1 MTIGGFWLTF
11 KGDKIANELIK
22 ITAQQ
27 NQMYTLPDSSKVWM
41 EPGSSI
47 QYAKSFNKERKVW
60 LSGNSLFEVY
70 KHEGSTFQVYIDKAF
85 IEVKGTCFH
94 IKQTDAEKNEI
105 TLFRGKIEFNIESTG
120 QKTVMKPLQR
130 VIYNPRN
137 AEMRVEQINAGAD
150 NIFEAIVNVNEQ
162 IEQGNKITGDIQNK
176 SVKYMQ
182 DTNRGREAA
191 NAMVQNIREG
201 LTGSIENSRQ
211 VERIQQLTDDIL
223 NISSQTNMLAL
234 NASIE
239 AARAGEAGRGFAVVA
254 EQIRNL
260 ADESRNIAN
269 NIQEISLIVTES
281 VSALTGDSQRLIDY
295 VDESILAD
303 YEKFS
308 GITND
313 YRNDASRVNDILKNF
328 AENARTLKNTMAEM
342 NSGISDIST
351 TIDESTKG
359 INEAADGVSGIV
371 NSIDD
376 IEKEAEN
383 NIIIGQKLQGYV
395 QVFKKF

>member
-47 QYAKSFNKERKVW
+47 QYTKAFNKERKVW

-137 AEMRVEQINAGAD
+137 AEMRVEQIT
-150 NIFEAIVNVNEQ
+150 NIKWENGKYNF
-162 IEQGNKITGDIQNK
+162 TDIPLQELISIINQMYNSDVTLAK
-176 SVKYMQ
+176 GINHES
-182 DTNRGREAA
+182 AF
-191 NAMVQNIREG
+191 
-201 LTGSIENSRQ
+201 TGSIRYDEPLEDVVNK
-211 VERIQQLTDDIL
+211 ICFTL
-223 NISSQTNMLAL
+223 NL
-234 NASIE
+234 NKE
-239 AARAGEAGRGFAVVA
+239 EH
-254 EQIRNL
+254 
-260 ADESRNIAN
+260 AN
-269 NIQEISLIVTES
+269 
-281 VSALTGDSQRLIDY
+281 
-295 VDESILAD
+295 
-303 YEKFS
+303 K
-308 GITND
+308 
-313 YRNDASRVNDILKNF
+313 
-328 AENARTLKNTMAEM
+328 
-342 NSGISDIST
+342 
-351 TIDESTKG
+351 
-359 INEAADGVSGIV
+359 
-371 NSIDD
+371 
-376 IEKEAEN
+376 
-383 NIIIGQKLQGYV
+383 III
-395 QVFKKF
+395 KK